1 MRDASSSAAPIVSVV
16 IPTFEREV
24 LVQDAID
31 SVLGQGETTIE
42 ILVGHCGLRR
52 MQGRWDDVWSRSA
65 RDGLIVADDQPPVLP
80 GPRVA
85 KVYCRV
91 SAHGARDPAIAHD

>member
-42 ILVGHCGLRR
+42 ILVGHCGLIGKVRNVGIRR
-52 MQGRWDDVWSRSA
+52 VQGA
-65 RDGLIVADDQPPVLP
+65 FGTTCGRDRP
-80 GPRVA
+80 GTA
-85 KVYCRV
+85 
-91 SAHGARDPAIAHD
+91 